1 MKKSKIYSAI
11 VNSTFT
17 QIKAYKKAN
26 AIARFKQLDPT
37 VTSKDVIILN
47 IQNSHQV
54 SVENLYPEI
63 CK

>member
-1 MKKSKIYSAI
+1 MKTYL
-11 VNSTFT
+11 
-17 QIKAYKKAN
+17 
-26 AIARFKQLDPT
+26 IARFKQLDPT
-37 VTSKDVIILN
+37 VTSKDIIILN